1 MTPLLPFLAAL
12 SLSTVHS
19 HPAVPD
25 TAGPSTVIRSEATYR
40 IVIDKSDYEL
50 TLYEDGEW
58 VAKYP
63 VVFGSKDQGDK
74 QMEGDRRTPE
84 GTFRITQKK
93 QHAKW
98 GCFLLL
104 DYPNR
109 ESISR
114 FNQRKKEGLIPSHAR
129 IGGGIG
135 IHGTRPHEEYAVDK
149 YINWTEGCISL
160 KYSEVFELFE
170 LLPVGTEVE
179 IRK

>member
-1 MTPLLPFLAAL
+1 MHLAILPLTLAL
-12 SLSTVHS
+12 STA
-19 HPAVPD
+19 PCRGKTFD
-25 TAGPSTVIRSEATYR
+25 TAVTSPAIRSEATYR

-74 QMEGDRRTPE
+74 MMEGDRRTPE
-84 GTFRITQKK
+84 GTFRITHKK
-93 QHAKW
+93 QHSQW

-109 ESISR
+109 ESVSR
-114 FNQRKKEGLIPSHAR
+114 FNQRKKEGVIPGSAR

-135 IHGTRPHEEYAVDK
+135 IHGTRPHEEYAVDR

-170 LLPVGTEVE
+170 LLPVGTEVV

>member
-1 MTPLLPFLAAL
+1 MHAAILPLALAL
-12 SLSTVHS
+12 STAPGSGTS
-19 HPAVPD
+19 PD
-25 TAGPSTVIRSEATYR
+25 TAGASSAMRSEASYR

-74 QMEGDRRTPE
+74 MMEGDRRTPE
-84 GTFRITQKK
+84 GTFRITYKK
-93 QHAKW
+93 KHAQW

-104 DYPNR
+104 DYPNN
-109 ESISR
+109 ESVSR
-114 FNQRKKEGLIPSHAR
+114 FNRRKKDGLIPGSAR

-135 IHGTRPHEEYAVDK
+135 IHGTRPHEEYAVDR

-170 LLPVGTEVE
+170 LLPVGTEVV